1 MINEK
6 EEQEIK
12 LAAELFKI
20 DYPIIYEIISLHQKQ
35 INQLKAEIVELKKQ
49 LPLTITECP
58 FDADETKSPSD
69 YTNNKPKVEYTI
81 DGAPVWKVWFKINTS
96 EGIIEK
102 IVETNAWSEKQAV
115 YLGRTEKLF
124 VEMCQLVKEKKF
136 QAKWSILDS
145 VATKKD

>member
-1 MINEK
+1 MTH
-6 EEQEIK
+6 EELVAHTLKITQAVIK
-12 LAAELFKI
+12 LQ
-20 DYPIIYEIISLHQKQ
+20 DQ
-35 INQLKAEIVELKKQ
+35 ITELKKQ

-58 FDADETKSPSD
+58 FDADENKSASD
-69 YTNNKPKVEYTI
+69 YTNTKPKVEYTT
-81 DGAPVWKVWFKINTS
+81 DGAPVWEVWFKINTS

>member
-1 MINEK
+1 MNYTQEQLQDKLFDVIEK
-6 EEQEIK
+6 
-12 LAAELFKI
+12 
-20 DYPIIYEIISLHQKQ
+20 IIWLKQ
-35 INQLKAEIVELKKQ
+35 DHDKLKAEVAELKKQ
-49 LPLTITECP
+49 LPLVITECP
-58 FDADETKSPSD
+58 FDADEDKSPSY
-69 YTNNKPKVEYTI
+69 YTNTKPKVEYTTE
-81 DGAPVWKVWFKINTS
+81 GAPVWEVWFKINTS

>member
-1 MINEK
+1 MINEN
-6 EEQEIK
+6 EQQEIK
-12 LAAELFKI
+12 IGVELFKN
-20 DYPIIYEIISLHQKQ
+20 DYPVIAEIISLHQKQ
-35 INQLKAEIVELKKQ
+35 INQLKAAIVELNKQ

-58 FDADETKSPSD
+58 FDADENKSPSD
-69 YTNNKPKVEYTI
+69 YTTTKQKVEYTTE
-81 DGAPVWKVWFKINTS
+81 GAPVWEVWFKIRTS
-96 EGIIEK
+96 EGILEK

-136 QAKWSILDS
+136 EAKWSIMDS

>member
-1 MINEK
+1 MTQ
-6 EEQEIK
+6 EELETLVLRLTKVAIHLQE
-12 LAAELFKI
+12 
-20 DYPIIYEIISLHQKQ
+20 Q
-35 INQLKAEIVELKKQ
+35 ITEMKKQ

-58 FDADETKSPSD
+58 FDADENKSVSD
-69 YTNNKPKVEYTI
+69 YTNTKPKVEYTTE
-81 DGAPVWKVWFKINTS
+81 GAPVWEVWFKINTS

-124 VEMCQLVKEKKF
+124 ADMCQLVKEKKF

>member
-1 MINEK
+1 MTQIK
-6 EEQEIK
+6 LSEEQLQTQVFKLTEAVIK
-12 LAAELFKI
+12 LQE
-20 DYPIIYEIISLHQKQ
+20 Q
-35 INQLKAEIVELKKQ
+35 INELKKQ

-58 FDADETKSPSD
+58 FDADENKSASD
-69 YTNNKPKVEYTI
+69 YTKPKVEYTTE
-81 DGAPVWKVWFKINTS
+81 GAPVWEVWFQIKTS

-124 VEMCQLVKEKKF
+124 VEMCELVKEKKF

>member
-1 MINEK
+1 MINEN
-6 EEQEIK
+6 EQQEIK
-12 LAAELFKI
+12 IAFELFKN
-20 DYPIIYEIISLHQKQ
+20 DYPVIAEIISLHQKQ
-35 INQLKAEIVELKKQ
+35 INQLKAEVAEMKKQ
-49 LPLTITECP
+49 LPLVITECP
-58 FDADETKSPSD
+58 FDADENKSVSD
-69 YTNNKPKVEYTI
+69 YTNAKPKVEYTTE
-81 DGAPVWKVWFKINTS
+81 GAPIWQVWFKINTS

>member
-1 MINEK
+1 MINQN
-6 EEQEIK
+6 EEHEIK
-12 LAAELFKI
+12 IAVELFKT
-20 DYPIIYEIISLHQKQ
+20 DYPVIYEIISLHQKQ

-58 FDADETKSPSD
+58 FDADENKSPSD
-69 YTNNKPKVEYTI
+69 YTNNKPKVEYTTE
-81 DGAPVWKVWFKINTS
+81 GAPVWEVWFKINTS

-102 IVETNAWSEKQAV
+102 IIETNAWSEKQAV

-124 VEMCQLVKEKKF
+124 ADMCQLVKEKKF

>member
-1 MINEK
+1 MTQIK
-6 EEQEIK
+6 LTEEQ
-12 LAAELFKI
+12 L
-20 DYPIIYEIISLHQKQ
+20 QKQ
-35 INQLKAEIVELKKQ
+35 VFELTKAVIRLQDQITELRKQ
-49 LPLTITECP
+49 LPLIITEVP
-58 FDADETKSPSD
+58 FDADENKSASD
-69 YTNNKPKVEYTI
+69 YTNTKPKVEYTTE
-81 DGAPVWKVWFKINTS
+81 GAPVWEVWFQIKTS

-124 VEMCQLVKEKKF
+124 VEMCELVKEKKF